1 MRVSSIMSRHLS
13 SCGYLLLLLTCL
25 LPLSLSGQNLELLGN
40 YRIAV
45 ITGENPPSTV
55 LGLYRGLNLAKAELQ
70 ERYTIEIDFERIALP
85 AKTPDGKIPPQ
96 LQGLLDS
103 PPDAVIVVAT
113 AFGSP
118 SNWETVL
125 SEAGIPLISIHASAD
140 DPLSQQHIVANELA
154 AGRLAA
160 QQLLQAMRRSGTIAI
175 LTAPGTPE
183 LEQRLQ
189 GALEVLGNR
198 QAYVILSTTPDPHAA
213 HALLRETVA
222 EDRNRQI
229 RGWLFLDDWAFR
241 GMVDP
246 IWDAARAPAVSIM
259 NHPSTTA
266 ALRSG
271 QLAGIV
277 IQPWQ
282 EWGHEALHRLIYQ
295 IHDRAGEREH
305 PIQFPPQWIPRN
317 QSAALESLWSSWLR
331 E

>member
-1 MRVSSIMSRHLS
+1 MRNKSTMPRGLS
-13 SCGYLLLLLTCL
+13 SCRYLLLFLTCL
-25 LPLSLSGQNLELLGN
+25 APASLTGQNLELLGN

-45 ITGENPPSTV
+45 LTGIDAPATV
-55 LGLYRGLNLAKAELQ
+55 QGLYRGLNIAKGELQ

-85 AKTPDGKIPPQ
+85 AQVSASNIPPQ
-96 LQGLLDS
+96 LQRLLDA

-125 SEAGIPLISIHASAD
+125 NEAGIPLISIHASAD
-140 DPLSQQHIVANELA
+140 DPLSHEHIVANEFA

-160 QQLLQAMRRSGTIAI
+160 EQLLQAMRRSGTIAI
-175 LTAPGTPE
+175 LTASGTPE
-183 LEQRLQ
+183 LEARLQ
-189 GALEVLGNR
+189 GALAALGNR
-198 QAYVILSTTPDPHAA
+198 QAYVLLPTEPNPHAA
-213 HALLRETVA
+213 HAILRKTVA
-222 EDRNRQI
+222 EDRDRRI

-241 GMVDP
+241 GMVEP
-246 IWDAARAPAVSIM
+246 IWDASRAPAVSIM

-282 EWGHEALHRLIYQ
+282 DWGYEALYRLTYQ

-305 PIQFPPQWIPRN
+305 LTTFPPKWYPR
-317 QSAALESLWSSWLR
+317 SESTTLESLWSSWLL

>member
-1 MRVSSIMSRHLS
+1 MSRHLS

-25 LPLSLSGQNLELLGN
+25 APFPLSGQNLELLGN
-40 YRIAV
+40 YRIV
-45 ITGENPPSTV
+45 VLNGENPPSTV
-55 LGLYRGLNLAKAELQ
+55 LGLYRGLNLAKLELQ
-70 ERYTIEIDFERIALP
+70 QRYTIEIDFERTTLP
-85 AKTPDGKIPPQ
+85 DRTPGSHSIPAQ
-96 LQGLLDS
+96 LQDLLDT
-103 PPDAVIVVAT
+103 PPDAVVVAAT

-118 SNWETVL
+118 SNWETIL
-125 SEAGIPLISIHASAD
+125 NEAGIPLISIHASAD
-140 DPLSQQHIVANELA
+140 APPYQENIVANELA

-175 LTAPGTPE
+175 LTAPGKPAM
-183 LEQRLQ
+183 EQRLQ
-189 GALEVLGNR
+189 GVLEVLGNR
-198 QAYVILSTTPDPHAA
+198 QPYVILSTTPNPNAV

-241 GMVDP
+241 SMVDP
-246 IWDAARAPAVSIM
+246 IWDASRAPAVSIM

-271 QLAGIV
+271 QLAGVV

-282 EWGHEALHRLIYQ
+282 QWGHEALYRLIYQ

-305 PIQFPPQWIPRN
+305 LIEFPPQWIPRN
-317 QSAALESLWSSWLR
+317 ESEALESLWSSWLL